1 MLTHSNKSF
10 VNYTEE
16 GNPTL
21 RLSSV
26 EIILLGR
33 WDGLSNALLTLHK
46 NQFFMAKYNNK
57 RFERE
62 SYLLLEG
69 VVEMEVNGCR
79 RLMEIGEII
88 DASTYKETVSFYGET
103 EATFLLKIDARAYE
117 EHFLEMQMLQKEA
130 EEIELLDGYTYHHCD
145 RIKNYTIEVWKHLDM
160 PGDTQNLIL
169 LRWGSYFH
177 DIGKRAVP
185 LEILNKPGKLTPEE
199 WEIMKS
205 HTTEGAKMVREHAVE
220 WLKDVAFIVEQHHE
234 RYDGTG
240 YPYGLKGDE
249 IALESAI
256 VSVVDA
262 FDAMTTDRV
271 YKKALLIEEAVE
283 ELQAGKGTQFNPE
296 VVDAFLEVLE
306 NKQFKWK

>member
-1 MLTHSNKSF
+1 MIAHSNKSF
-10 VNYTEE
+10 DNYTEE

-26 EIILLGR
+26 EITLLGR

-46 NQFFMAKYNNK
+46 NQFFMVKYDDK
-57 RFERE
+57 RFKSE
-62 SYLLLEG
+62 SYMLLEG
-69 VVEMEVNGCR
+69 AVEMEINGFR
-79 RLMEIGEII
+79 RVLEIGEVI
-88 DASTYKETVSFYGET
+88 DASTYEETISFYGET
-103 EATFLLKIDARAYE
+103 EAVFLLKIDAEAYE
-117 EHFLEMQMLQKEA
+117 AHFLEMQMLQKEA

-145 RIKNYTIEVWKHLDM
+145 RIKNYAIEVWKHLDM
-160 PGDTQNLIL
+160 PGDTQSLIL

-177 DIGKRAVP
+177 DIGKRAIP
-185 LEILNKPGKLTPEE
+185 LDILNKPGKLTAEE

-240 YPYGLKGDE
+240 YPYGLKGEE
-249 IALESAI
+249 ISLEAAI
-256 VSVVDA
+256 VAVVDA

-271 YKKALLIEEAVE
+271 YKKALLIEDAVE
-283 ELQAGKGTQFNPE
+283 ELKVGKGTQFNPV

-306 NKQFKWK
+306 KKRFKWK

>member
-1 MLTHSNKSF
+1 MLTYSNKSF
-10 VNYTEE
+10 ADYTEE

-33 WDGLSNALLTLHK
+33 WEGLSNALLTLHK
-46 NQFFMAKYNNK
+46 NQFFMVKYNDK

-62 SYLLLEG
+62 SYILLEG
-69 VVEMEVNGCR
+69 VVEIEVNGCR
-79 RLMEIGEII
+79 RVMEIGEVL
-88 DASTYKETVSFYGET
+88 DASSFKQTVSFYGET
-103 EATFLLKIDARAYE
+103 EAVFLLKIDAEAYE

-160 PGDTQNLIL
+160 PGDTQSLIL

-177 DIGKRAVP
+177 DIGKRAIP
-185 LEILNKPGKLTPEE
+185 LEILNKPGKLTDEE

-205 HTTEGAKMVREHAVE
+205 HTTEGARMVREHAVK

-234 RYDGTG
+234 RHDGTG

-249 IALESAI
+249 IALEASI

-271 YKKALLIEEAVE
+271 YKKALSIEDAVE
-283 ELQAGKGTQFNPE
+283 ELKAGKGTQFNPK
-296 VVDAFLEVLE
+296 VVDAFIEILKK
-306 NKQFKWK
+306 KQFKWK